1 MQILF
6 GEKKKKILLCI
17 RKIPYKYFFKVN
29 EISER
34 LYNTAKWI
42 RKRGTMTEKQQIQHV
57 AGSDLKISLIT
68 GINRHRLQNNDD
80 YYI

>member
-6 GEKKKKILLCI
+6 GEKKKKILLRI

-34 LYNTAKWI
+34 LYNAAKWI
-42 RKRGTMTEKQQIQHV
+42 RKQGIMTGKRQIHV
-57 AGSDLKISLIT
+57 AESDLKISLIT

>member
-34 LYNTAKWI
+34 LYNAAKWI
-42 RKRGTMTEKQQIQHV
+42 RKRGIMTGKQQIHV
-57 AGSDLKISLIT
+57 AESDLKISLIT